1 MGPDLV
7 IDQVWTIDGNDEPA
21 PKVMRSGFKC
31 DFCNDE
37 KEFSTDEEFDKHVG
51 EFHFFKWMFYQLEK
65 LNYPYECFHCHG
77 VLNELNEGVSHLKIC
92 YKFLK
97 KMLEMVP
104 EYAGKKNFLK
114 NGTIIVEFHK
124 KIKIF
129 IIVQIFV
136 IRIKKTVSI
145 RSNIDSNNHFIFPYR
160 IKK

>member
-7 IDQVWTIDGNDEPA
+7 IDQVWTIETNDEPA
-21 PKVMRSGFKC
+21 PEVMRSGFKC

-51 EFHFFKWMFYQLEK
+51 EFHFFKWIFYQLGK

-77 VLNELNEGVSHLKIC
+77 LLNELNEGVSHLKIC

-104 EYAGKKNFLK
+104 EYVGKKN
-114 NGTIIVEFHK
+114 NSSNCGVTQ

-129 IIVQIFV
+129 IIQKKIVLSEL
-136 IRIKKTVSI
+136 KKTLSI
-145 RSNIDSNNHFIFPYR
+145 RSNTGSNNHFFPYR